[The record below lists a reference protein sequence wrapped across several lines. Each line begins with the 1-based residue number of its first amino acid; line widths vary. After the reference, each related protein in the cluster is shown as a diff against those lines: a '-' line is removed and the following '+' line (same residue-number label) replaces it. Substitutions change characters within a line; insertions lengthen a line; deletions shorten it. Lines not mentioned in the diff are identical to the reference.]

1 MEVQIIAFNR
11 YGLLRDITTVFSNE
25 KLTVTAAHSHLNK
38 DDHTAT
44 LVITFEIPD
53 ITTLNR
59 ALARIQQLLDVIQVR
74 RTLY

>member
-11 YGLLRDITTVFSNE
+11 YGLLRGITTVFSNE
-25 KLTVTAAHSHLNK
+25 KLTVMAAHGHLNK
-38 DDHTAT
+38 DNHTAT
-44 LVITFEIPD
+44 LFITFEIPD